1 MKLRDHSVEH
11 GWIMLLAAHR
21 ARDVIAFGRALSHL
35 PVQSG
40 LSVVPDGDSLLAYL
54 CGEGT
59 YADRVNHPFPNIVF
73 VDCLA
78 PVMSGLSALC
88 TLRSE
93 ERFRHLPV
101 VLIGDSFS
109 EQQIDTAARLQAACL
124 PKAKIREH
132 LTETITRSLRLALS
146 SATASAGEG
155 APFTTR
161 YFGALPSDNL
171 SRRLDARFVAS
182 KELA

>member
-1 MKLRDHSVEH
+1 
-11 GWIMLLAAHR
+11 MLLAAHR

-35 PVQSG
+35 PVESS

-59 YADRVNHPFPNIVF
+59 YADRVSHPFPNIVF

-78 PVMSGLSALC
+78 PVMSGFSVLC

-124 PKAKIREH
+124 PKSKITQQ
-132 LTETITRSLRLALS
+132 LTETITRSLRLAL
-146 SATASAGEG
+146 ASAM
-155 APFTTR
+155 APATDATPFTTR
-161 YFGALPSDNL
+161 YFGSLPAKDS
-171 SRRLDARFVAS
+171 SGRLDARFVAS